1 MKFRE
6 EARLE
11 AVPFAFGAGFGIRSR
26 ERKIMI
32 QLCRHILP
40 AGVICNQS
48 AVKNTL
54 FCRHHAALKTAIAQ
68 CKPAPDPYGIHKP
81 IPFVFPEDHAAIQ
94 LNLFMVLQALNDKS
108 IDNRTA
114 NTMNRLLRSCEHN
127 LGQTP
132 LAGEG
137 KENAVQRVI
146 LTPDGEEIAPPREAL
161 EEGENPPLH
170 HKGCPCRKCAEQ
182 YRNATPEQ
190 HHANCQCGMCVESSD
205 QEPESDQRSA
215 FSDLESSDQRSAI
228 SDQLSDQRSAISD
241 QEEPVGEHET
251 EPAALNAERRSLYPA
266 LALNPVLRTASAQKL
281 YNKELTRDPAN
292 KEVNVIDY
300 LYGDHIRKY
309 EAQYA
314 ARAAAAI
321 LEGIEPPPYEP
332 FAVNKIELEG
342 EKRYKATMEQVE
354 KNKQIANEIWERR
367 FGKEE
372 PLQETKEESKAA
384 SINHEFD
391 PTYKPIDL
399 KEEARIAFANQ
410 PPDINPDLW

>member
-1 MKFRE
+1 
-6 EARLE
+6 
-11 AVPFAFGAGFGIRSR
+11 
-26 ERKIMI
+26 MI

-48 AVKNTL
+48 AVKGTL
-54 FCRHHAALKTAIAQ
+54 FCRHHAALKTAVAQ

-81 IPFVFPEDHAAIQ
+81 ISFVFPEDRAAIQ

-127 LGQTP
+127 LGQTS
-132 LAGEG
+132 LAGES

-161 EEGENPPLH
+161 EEGENAPLH

-182 YRNATPEQ
+182 YRDAQPEQ
-190 HHANCQCGMCVESSD
+190 HHQNCQCGLCVESSD
-205 QEPESDQRSA
+205 QRSA
-215 FSDLESSDQRSAI
+215 ISDLESSDQRSAI
-228 SDQLSDQRSAISD
+228 SDQLSDQRSAIGD
-241 QEEPVGEHET
+241 QD
-251 EPAALNAERRSLYPA
+251 
-266 LALNPVLRTASAQKL
+266 ALNPVLRTASAQKL

-292 KEVNVIDY
+292 KELNVIDY

-321 LEGIEPPPYEP
+321 REGLEPPPHEP
-332 FAVNKIELEG
+332 FAVNKIELES

-354 KNKQIANEIWERR
+354 KNKQIAKEIWERR
-367 FGKEE
+367 SGKEE
-372 PLQETKEESKAA
+372 PLEESKAA

-391 PTYKPIDL
+391 PTYKPISL

-410 PPDINPDLW
+410 PPEINPDLW

>member
-1 MKFRE
+1 
-6 EARLE
+6 
-11 AVPFAFGAGFGIRSR
+11 
-26 ERKIMI
+26 MI

-48 AVKNTL
+48 AVKGTL

-81 IPFVFPEDHAAIQ
+81 IPFVFPEDRAAIQ

-114 NTMNRLLRSCEHN
+114 NTMNRLLKSCEHN

-132 LAGEG
+132 LAGES
-137 KENAVQRVI
+137 KENTVQRVI

-170 HKGCPCRKCAEQ
+170 HKGCPCQKCAEQ
-182 YRNATPEQ
+182 YRDAQPEQ
-190 HHANCQCGMCVESSD
+190 HHANCQCGLCEDSPSRHTRFAQDTDSSSRL
-205 QEPESDQRSA
+205 QQSEAEGSA
-215 FSDLESSDQRSAI
+215 
-228 SDQLSDQRSAISD
+228 
-241 QEEPVGEHET
+241 VK
-251 EPAALNAERRSLYPA
+251 
-266 LALNPVLRTASAQKL
+266 TASAERL
-281 YNKELTRDPAN
+281 YAKELTRDPAN
-292 KEVNVIDY
+292 KELNVIDY

-321 LEGIEPPPYEP
+321 REGLEPPPHEP
-332 FAVNKIELEG
+332 FTTSKIELEG

-354 KNKQIANEIWERR
+354 KNKQIAKEIWERR

-372 PLQETKEESKAA
+372 PFEEAKAD

-410 PPDINPDLW
+410 PPEINPDLW

>member
-6 EARLE
+6 EAQFE
-11 AVPFAFGAGFGIRSR
+11 AVPFAFGAGFGTRSR
-26 ERKIMI
+26 ERKTMI

-48 AVKNTL
+48 AVKGTL
-54 FCRHHAALKTAIAQ
+54 FCRHHAALKTAVAQ

-81 IPFVFPEDHAAIQ
+81 IAFVFPEDHAAIQ
-94 LNLFMVLQALNDKS
+94 LNYFMVLQALNDKS

-132 LAGEG
+132 LAGES
-137 KENAVQRVI
+137 KENTVQRII
-146 LTPDGEEIAPPREAL
+146 LTPEGEEIAPPREAL

-182 YRNATPEQ
+182 YRDATPEQ
-190 HHANCQCGMCVESSD
+190 HHANCQCGMCS
-205 QEPESDQRSA
+205 EP
-215 FSDLESSDQRSAI
+215 SDQRSAI
-228 SDQLSDQRSAISD
+228 SDQAGKESDQRSAFGD
-241 QEEPVGEHET
+241 Q
-251 EPAALNAERRSLYPA
+251 A
-266 LALNPVLRTASAQKL
+266 ALNPVLRTASAQKL

-292 KEVNVIDY
+292 KELNVIDY

-321 LEGIEPPPYEP
+321 REGLEPPPHEP
-332 FAVNKIELEG
+332 FTTNKIELEG

-372 PLQETKEESKAA
+372 PLEESKAA

-391 PTYKPIDL
+391 PHYKPISL

-410 PPDINPDLW
+410 PPEINPDLW

>member
-1 MKFRE
+1 
-6 EARLE
+6 
-11 AVPFAFGAGFGIRSR
+11 
-26 ERKIMI
+26 MI

-48 AVKNTL
+48 AVKGTL

-114 NTMNRLLRSCEHN
+114 NTMNRLLKSCEHN

-132 LAGEG
+132 LAGES
-137 KENAVQRVI
+137 KENAVQRII

-161 EEGENPPLH
+161 EEGENAPLH
-170 HKGCPCRKCAEQ
+170 HKGCPCQKCAEE
-182 YRNATPEQ
+182 YRNAAPEQ
-190 HHANCQCGMCVESSD
+190 HHKDCQCGMCVEN
-205 QEPESDQRSA
+205 
-215 FSDLESSDQRSAI
+215 SDQRSAI
-228 SDQLSDQRSAISD
+228 GDQA
-241 QEEPVGEHET
+241 
-251 EPAALNAERRSLYPA
+251 
-266 LALNPVLRTASAQKL
+266 ALNPVLRTASAQKL

-292 KEVNVIDY
+292 KELNVIDY

-321 LEGIEPPPYEP
+321 REGLEPPPHEP
-332 FAVNKIELEG
+332 FTTNKIELES

-354 KNKQIANEIWERR
+354 KNKQIAKEIWERR

-372 PLQETKEESKAA
+372 PLEEAKAA
-384 SINHEFD
+384 SIHHEFD

-410 PPDINPDLW
+410 PPEINPDLW

>member
-1 MKFRE
+1 M
-6 EARLE
+6 
-11 AVPFAFGAGFGIRSR
+11 
-26 ERKIMI
+26 
-32 QLCRHILP
+32 
-40 AGVICNQS
+40 
-48 AVKNTL
+48 KNTL

-132 LAGEG
+132 LAGES

-182 YRNATPEQ
+182 YRDAQPEQ
-190 HHANCQCGMCVESSD
+190 HHQNCQCGLCV
-205 QEPESDQRSA
+205 
-215 FSDLESSDQRSAI
+215 ESSDQRSAI
-228 SDQLSDQRSAISD
+228 SDLESRVKRSAFSD

-251 EPAALNAERRSLYPA
+251 EPSALNAERRSLNPA
-266 LALNPVLRTASAQKL
+266 LALNPVFRTASAQKL

-292 KEVNVIDY
+292 KELNVIDY

-314 ARAAAAI
+314 ARARSRHPRRHRTAGLRALRGQQNRARGRKT
-321 LEGIEPPPYEP
+321 LQSNHG
-332 FAVNKIELEG
+332 AG
-342 EKRYKATMEQVE
+342 REKQADRQ
-354 KNKQIANEIWERR
+354 
-367 FGKEE
+367 
-372 PLQETKEESKAA
+372 
-384 SINHEFD
+384 
-391 PTYKPIDL
+391 
-399 KEEARIAFANQ
+399 
-410 PPDINPDLW
+410 